1 MVNKVTGGP
10 VLKEV
15 KTRLAPYS
23 GDFSN
28 QLVTIIRLSP
38 PPNLEDPTLLAKYEA
53 ARFST
58 EHKVKTFKALGC
70 EVEHLNL
77 DASTTNVEFGRL
89 LKQVNEKSIAVI
101 VQNPFPADF
110 KDWLSEISYEK
121 DIDGLRKDN
130 PFFRV
135 SATSETIFR
144 IVEPFVQDNDVVA
157 VVGAKGFV
165 GRGVTRLL
173 EDAGISVIDLDKKD
187 DLTLTRQANIVVSAM
202 GSPNELD
209 ERHIIPEHRLVVDA
223 GFIPLADSPILG
235 DVNRS
240 AYDIPQNITP
250 VPGGVGPFQMGTLM
264 ERLIIQ
270 VTGKQ
275 IEKWQYRPP
284 WVEQQQTDLQVKP
297 RLEDWPKYASALE
310 RSEVRSQLI
319 KDVLETHQS
328 GSILP
333 SQVRGLFQKDFAK
346 FLRGLAS
353 IKTWR
358 SNAQQLKSPID
369 ILQTIEKV
377 EQGYLN
383 GQPLTKEVKT
393 MMKEMANQAAY
404 HRCSVEL
411 NPEDPS
417 FLNQVVVNAAK
428 AGLNKQQILGALSM
442 SPQIQSIRAKR
453 GEQESVDEA
462 IKIMRASLPR
472 NKQQQR
478 KPNPRQQNTQDE
490 DNGPKMDL

>member
-15 KTRLAPYS
+15 KTRLAPYA
-23 GDFSN
+23 GDFLN

-77 DASTTNVEFGRL
+77 DASTTSVEFGRL

-173 EDAGISVIDLDKKD
+173 EDAGIRVIGLDKND
-187 DLTLTRQANIVVSAM
+187 DLTLTRQADIVVSAM

-250 VPGGVGPFQMGTLM
+250 VPGGVGPFQMATLM
-264 ERLIIQ
+264 ERLVTQ
-270 VTGKQ
+270 VTGKD
-275 IEKWQYRPP
+275 IEPWQYPI
-284 WVEQQQTDLQVKP
+284 
-297 RLEDWPKYASALE
+297 S
-310 RSEVRSQLI
+310 SE
-319 KDVLETHQS
+319 KE
-328 GSILP
+328 
-333 SQVRGLFQKDFAK
+333 
-346 FLRGLAS
+346 
-353 IKTWR
+353 
-358 SNAQQLKSPID
+358 
-369 ILQTIEKV
+369 QTITPKNIETP
-377 EQGYLN
+377 EQIWERYQQSIN
-383 GQPLTKEVKT
+383 IEEPSKRI
-393 MMKEMANQAAY
+393 QAIT
-404 HRCSVEL
+404 SQMFLDGVS
-411 NPEDPS
+411 PEI
-417 FLNQVVVNAAK
+417 AK
-428 AGLNKQQILGALSM
+428 AGLEAPPSLEDEPEKAQQMVSQAVDQLWGEMNLKINKVLKFAKKIVSQKGKRVGEDQIFKSKNYIIRQSRAAVSIEAKDKRSVLLSGNDQGYTL
-442 SPQIQSIRAKR
+442 SGFSREDLQRF
-453 GEQESVDEA
+453 VDW
-462 IKIMRASLPR
+462 
-472 NKQQQR
+472 QQR
-478 KPNPRQQNTQDE
+478 SKERQTNRSRRSRQSRDR
-490 DNGPKMDL
+490 DNGLER